1 MAQTVI
7 LKQTWITDMTTPELV
22 TLILTIGAGRQVV
35 LPRLT
40 RIVTRQD
47 RFNLAIRN
55 RTERTS
61 MKGYD
66 QFHDGYF
73 EGIWIPAKGTAH
85 VYLATS
91 DRQRSTAVLTGVVM
105 VKVTGFKEG
114 NIIFDVGIRCAHDP
128 TPDEIANL
136 YDLKPGH
143 EPAAWELQ
151 LLDKVRNESLCL
163 FEINC
168 SYGGECLILAESV
181 ELLSQ
186 GQWIERHMPVRS
198 PR

>member
-1 MAQTVI
+1 MWIVI
-7 LKQTWITDMTTPELV
+7 PQ
-22 TLILTIGAGRQVV
+22 G
-35 LPRLT
+35 
-40 RIVTRQD
+40 

-55 RTERTS
+55 RTERTQ
-61 MKGYD
+61 MKGYE

-73 EGIWIPAKGTAH
+73 EGIWIPSQGAAH

-105 VKVTGFKEG
+105 VKVTGLKEG
-114 NIIFDVGIRCAHDP
+114 NIILDVGTRGASEP
-128 TPDEIANL
+128 TLEEIANL
-136 YDLKPGH
+136 YDLTSGH

-151 LLDKVRNESLCL
+151 LLERVRNKSLCL

-186 GQWIERHMPVRS
+186 EEWIERHMPVRS